1 VALRPVRSCR
11 DHAVSVEKTR
21 EMLAS
26 SAPPQ
31 PPPAGAWGSG
41 ARKTRPGTPRL
52 GALRRSALAG
62 LLLWTL
68 SASLA
73 RAQPAAPDGSAGAE
87 AEARYRQGI
96 AEFEAGH
103 WRESVELFKQADALA
118 PSQWLSFN
126 IAKIFERM
134 RDSRSALAWYRDYV
148 RRCRDEEPLPD
159 VLARIAELEAELAAQ
174 GVQQLSV
181 LSTPPG
187 ATVVLDGESR
197 GVTPYTGELAPG
209 AHVLELRLRAHHDT
223 WRELS
228 LPAEHAIDVEVV
240 LVASDGAAPPATAPA
255 AAPAPPGS
263 APARISDRFAPEPV
277 PSASWWTWSLFGG
290 SAAMLLGAGAVELSR
305 RGLEDVPRETTP
317 QVDYAHRYD
326 QVESRRDTARVLLGV
341 GALLGVAGG
350 VSLYLDL
357 RDRGPDTSSVAL
369 GCAGELC
376 GVVARQSW

>member
-1 VALRPVRSCR
+1 
-11 DHAVSVEKTR
+11 
-21 EMLAS
+21 MLATS
-26 SAPPQ
+26 PPPEPPPVGARVSPPQ
-31 PPPAGAWGSG
+31 
-41 ARKTRPGTPRL
+41 ARRTPGF

-62 LLLWTL
+62 ALLWTL
-68 SASLA
+68 WTGLA
-73 RAQPAAPDGSAGAE
+73 GAQPVAPEDGAGAE
-87 AEARYRQGI
+87 ADARYRQGI

-103 WRESVELFKQADALA
+103 WREAVELFKQADALA

-148 RRCRDEEPLPD
+148 RRCREEAPLPD

-174 GVQQLSV
+174 GLQQLSV

-187 ATVVLDGESR
+187 ATVLLDGESR

-209 AHVLELRLRAHHDT
+209 AHVLELRLRGHHDT

-228 LPAEHAIDVEVV
+228 LPAEHAVDVEVV
-240 LVASDGAAPPATAPA
+240 LVENDDAPQPETAPA
-255 AAPAPPGS
+255 PVLARPPASPVSTPQI
-263 APARISDRFAPEPV
+263 ADRFTPEPV

-305 RGLEDVPRETTP
+305 RGLEDMPRATTP
-317 QVDYAHRYD
+317 QVDYARRYD
-326 QVESRRDTARVLLGV
+326 QVESRRDAARVLLGA

-357 RDRGPDTSSVAL
+357 RDRGPDASSVAF
-369 GCAGELC
+369 GCFGASC
-376 GVVARQSW
+376 GVLARQSW